1 MKKVLAAFLLVT
13 LLAVAVIGTSI
24 AEESFTFRN
33 IPWLTTKVDVAAA
46 MSSEGYK
53 VSWRDNNTTIPDWFQ
68 TWINITGDY
77 KVAEGGCYLSFKGVK
92 VAGYSASLATYYWY
106 PIVDGRVQRDDD
118 LSQFYLAKY
127 EIQDIENMDPV
138 YDDLLAKLTSLY
150 GKPEPKDSGSSW
162 TDTIGVLW
170 TADDGSLIWLARY
183 KAYGDTAVKIWYAAP
198 KTTETLQ
205 ALEKQIA
212 KETLEAEEAEREKN
226 KTNTDGL

>member
-1 MKKVLAAFLLVT
+1 MKKVLAVVLF
-13 LLAVAVIGTSI
+13 VALIMVSVIGASF
-24 AEESFTFRN
+24 AEESYTFRN
-33 IPWLTTKVDVAAA
+33 IPWLTTKVDVIEA
-46 MSSEGYK
+46 MNAEGYK
-53 VSWRDNNTTIPDWFQ
+53 VSWKYDNTTIADWFQ

-92 VAGYSASLATYYWY
+92 VAGYSASLSTYYWY
-106 PIVDGRVQRDDD
+106 PIVDGRVQRDND
-118 LSQFYLAKY
+118 LAQFYLAEY
-127 EIQDIENMDPV
+127 EIQNIENMDPV

-150 GKPEPKDSGSSW
+150 GKPETKNSDSSW
-162 TDTIGVLW
+162 TDTIGALW

-212 KETLEAEEAEREKN
+212 QETLEAEEAEREKN